1 MTEQPRD
8 ISGRSESQILTADED
23 FWGHPI
29 SVYTRRQA
37 IEDGVLVD
45 LSAWASSGPEGMIG
59 GFLMSVAVTQSLWA
73 VIDIDQRNGHEEP
86 RWKLLARQRGESTRG
101 RAHDVLWMLR
111 VAVEGKGQTDQLRY
125 SVLMTGEGKSGRL
138 VRRRLT
144 LDARIG
150 AGQPGR
156 VRTLATAR

>member
-1 MTEQPRD
+1 M
-8 ISGRSESQILTADED
+8 
-23 FWGHPI
+23 
-29 SVYTRRQA
+29 
-37 IEDGVLVD
+37 
-45 LSAWASSGPEGMIG
+45 LS
-59 GFLMSVAVTQSLWA
+59 GFLMPVAVTQALWA
-73 VIDIDQRNGHEEP
+73 VIDIDQRNGQEEP

-144 LDARIG
+144 FDARIDG
-150 AGQPGR
+150 DGITVGFPEDF
-156 VRTLATAR
+156 